1 MPGTSGEQM
10 KKADSICRECGQV
23 IPGGGARRLCDACK
37 KKHAAQ
43 NARRQRIARAI
54 GWMNTPQRCEQCGA
68 EFFGKGKC
76 RFCQACRNQARGEA
90 HRKASKRANWVVGRA
105 RKGLDNKPDEK
116 IVGEAGTSSR
126 REDRGPAGRARLRD
140 PLDGAVLRDGTQ
152 RNERAGTSPRE
163 DGGSDDGVLVLAPCG
178 QQRVQRR
185 PPTPPPKGTRPGSM
199 ADVQYRIDAENYER
213 WLRGERPISYGYY
226 VAYLEGRIPLKK

>member
-1 MPGTSGEQM
+1 MKERIDGE
-10 KKADSICRECGQV
+10 KASRPDAICRECGQV

-43 NARRQRIARAI
+43 NAKRQRVARAI

-76 RFCQACRNQARGEA
+76 RFCQACRNQKRGEA
-90 HRKASKRANWVVGRA
+90 RRRASKRANWVVGRA
-105 RKGLDNKPDEK
+105 RKGLDNKPDKE
-116 IVGEAGTSSR
+116 IVGEEGTSSR
-126 REDRGPAGRARLRD
+126 REDRGPACRARLRD
-140 PLDGAVLRDGTQ
+140 PLDGAVLRD
-152 RNERAGTSPRE
+152 
-163 DGGSDDGVLVLAPCG
+163 DGVLVLAPCG
-178 QQRVQRR
+178 RQRAQRR

-213 WLRGERPISYGYY
+213 WMRGERPISYGYY

>member
-1 MPGTSGEQM
+1 MPGASIE
-10 KKADSICRECGQV
+10 KAPKPDAVCQECGQV
-23 IPGGGARRLCDACK
+23 IPGWGARRLCDACK

-43 NARRQRIARAI
+43 NAKRKRIAAAI

-76 RFCQACRNQARGEA
+76 RFCQPCRNQQRGEA
-90 HRKASKRANWVVGRA
+90 RRRASKRVNWVVGRA
-105 RKGLDNKPDEK
+105 RKGLDNTPDPE
-116 IVGEAGTSSR
+116 IVGE
-126 REDRGPAGRARLRD
+126 
-140 PLDGAVLRDGTQ
+140 
-152 RNERAGTSPRE
+152 AGTSPRE
-163 DGGSDDGVLVLAPCG
+163 DGGPDDGVLVLAPCG
-178 QQRVQRR
+178 QQRAQRR

-226 VAYLEGRIPLKK
+226 VAYLEGRMPLKK